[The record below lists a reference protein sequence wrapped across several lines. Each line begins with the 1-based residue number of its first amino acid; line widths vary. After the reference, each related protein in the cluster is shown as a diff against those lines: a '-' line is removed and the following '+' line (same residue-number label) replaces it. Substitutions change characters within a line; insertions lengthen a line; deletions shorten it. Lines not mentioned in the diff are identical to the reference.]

1 MDPTD
6 EELMLEVVKGNAEA
20 FASLVGRFE
29 KPLVSYF
36 FRLGWDRHLAEDCAQ
51 EVFLRLYR
59 SRADYEPKALLRT
72 FLFRIARN
80 LWIDHVRSKKSE
92 GKVLS
97 LSQPLGSDA
106 EGDSLQANLEGEAP
120 KPSAQMRRE
129 DIRREIEEA
138 LSFLPEDQ
146 RSVFLLCEV
155 DGMKYGD
162 VAEILGIPVGTV
174 KSRMHTAVERLRARL
189 TRKK

>member
-1 MDPTD
+1 M
-6 EELMLEVVKGNAEA
+6 KGSGDA
-20 FASLVGRFE
+20 FANLVIRFE

-36 FRLGWDRHLAEDCAQ
+36 YRFGWDRHLAEDLAQ
-51 EVFLRLYR
+51 EVFLRVYR
-59 SRADYEPKALLRT
+59 SRAEYEPKAKFRT

-80 LWIDHVRSKKSE
+80 LWIDHVRARKTQ
-92 GKVLS
+92 GRTLS
-97 LSQPLGSDA
+97 LSAPAGGEED
-106 EGDSLQANLEGEAP
+106 GDTLQARLEGVAP

-129 DIRREIEEA
+129 DIRREIEDA

-155 DGMKYGD
+155 DGMKYD
-162 VAEILGIPVGTV
+162 DAAEILGIPVGTV
-174 KSRMHTAVERLRARL
+174 KSRMHTAVNRLRARL